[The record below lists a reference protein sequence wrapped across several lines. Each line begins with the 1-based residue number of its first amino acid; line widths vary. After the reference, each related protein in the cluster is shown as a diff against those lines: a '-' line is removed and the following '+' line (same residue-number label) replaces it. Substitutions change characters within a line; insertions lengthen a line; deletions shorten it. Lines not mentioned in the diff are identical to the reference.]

1 MMQIHPSVRHYL
13 IVSTLACTLAS
24 SAMAER
30 ADREKPTN
38 IEANQMLYDES
49 KQLNT
54 FIGNVVVTRG
64 TLVMHGE
71 KLILKKDSAG
81 YQFGTLF
88 APAGGIATCRQK
100 RDGGKDLWMEGYAAD
115 RIEYDTKNEVAKLFK
130 RSKVKM
136 LDGSKVT
143 DEVEGEFISYDT
155 RTEFYT
161 ANNTVSG
168 ESKPGAGRVR
178 ATIQPREKEIKGD
191 DK

>member
-1 MMQIHPSVRHYL
+1 MMQTHPSIRHYL
-13 IVSTLACTLAS
+13 IVSTLACALAG

-38 IEANQMLYDES
+38 IEANQMLFDES

-88 APAGGIATCRQK
+88 APAGGIATFRQK

>member
-1 MMQIHPSVRHYL
+1 MKPVYPSIRSHL
-13 IVSTLACTLAS
+13 IISMLMYVLTGHAL
-24 SAMAER
+24 AER
-30 ADREKPTN
+30 ADRDKPTN
-38 IEANQMLYDES
+38 IEANQMFYDES

-71 KLILKKDSAG
+71 KLVLKKDSAG

-88 APAGGIATCRQK
+88 APSGGVATFRQK

-115 RIEYDTKNEVAKLFK
+115 RIEYDTKTEIAKLFK

-136 LDGSKVT
+136 LDGSKIT

-155 RTEFYT
+155 RAEFYT
-161 ANNTVSG
+161 ANNTASG

-178 ATIQPREKEIKGD
+178 AVIQPREKEIKGD

>member
-49 KQLNT
+49 RQLNT

-88 APAGGIATCRQK
+88 APAGGIATFRQK

>member
-88 APAGGIATCRQK
+88 APAGGIATFRQK

-130 RSKVKM
+130 RSKVRM

>member
-1 MMQIHPSVRHYL
+1 MMPSYPSIRHHL
-13 IVSTLACTLAS
+13 MFSVMVCMLAG
-24 SAMAER
+24 SALAER
-30 ADREKPTN
+30 ADRDKPTN

-88 APAGGIATCRQK
+88 APTGGTATFRQK

-178 ATIQPREKEIKGD
+178 AIIQPREKEIKGD

>member
-1 MMQIHPSVRHYL
+1 MMQIYPSVRQYL
-13 IVSTLACTLAS
+13 IASTLACTLAG

-88 APAGGIATCRQK
+88 APAGGIATFRQK

>member
-1 MMQIHPSVRHYL
+1 MMPIHPSIRQYF
-13 IVSTLACTLAS
+13 IVPMLACIFAG

-49 KQLNT
+49 KQVNT

-88 APAGGIATCRQK
+88 APAGGIATFRQK
-100 RDGGKDLWMEGYAAD
+100 RDGGKDLWMEGLAAD

-130 RSKVKM
+130 RSKVRM
-136 LDGSKVT
+136 LDGTKVT

-178 ATIQPREKEIKGD
+178 AVIQPREKEVKGD

>member
-1 MMQIHPSVRHYL
+1 MMPSYPSIRHYL
-13 IVSTLACTLAS
+13 MFSVMACMLAG
-24 SAMAER
+24 SALAER
-30 ADREKPTN
+30 ADRDKPTN

-88 APAGGIATCRQK
+88 APTGGTATFRQK

-178 ATIQPREKEIKGD
+178 AIIQPREKEIKGD

>member
-13 IVSTLACTLAS
+13 IVSTLACTFAG
-24 SAMAER
+24 SALAER

-38 IEANQMLYDES
+38 IEANQMLFDES
-49 KQLNT
+49 KQVNT

-88 APAGGIATCRQK
+88 APAGGIATFRQK
-100 RDGGKDLWMEGYAAD
+100 RDGGKDLWMEGLAGD

-130 RSKVKM
+130 RSKVRM
-136 LDGSKVT
+136 LDGPKVT

-178 ATIQPREKEIKGD
+178 ATIQPREKELKGD

>member
-1 MMQIHPSVRHYL
+1 
-13 IVSTLACTLAS
+13 
-24 SAMAER
+24 
-30 ADREKPTN
+30 
-38 IEANQMLYDES
+38 
-49 KQLNT
+49 
-54 FIGNVVVTRG
+54 
-64 TLVMHGE
+64 
-71 KLILKKDSAG
+71 
-81 YQFGTLF
+81 
-88 APAGGIATCRQK
+88 
-100 RDGGKDLWMEGYAAD
+100 
-115 RIEYDTKNEVAKLFK
+115 
-130 RSKVKM
+130 M

>member
-1 MMQIHPSVRHYL
+1 MKPVYPSIRSHL
-13 IVSTLACTLAS
+13 IISMLMYVLTCHAL
-24 SAMAER
+24 AER
-30 ADREKPTN
+30 ADRDKPTN
-38 IEANQMLYDES
+38 IEANQMFYDES

-71 KLILKKDSAG
+71 KLVLKKDSAG

-88 APAGGIATCRQK
+88 APSGGVATFRQK

-115 RIEYDTKNEVAKLFK
+115 RIEYDTKTEIAKLFK

-136 LDGSKVT
+136 LDGSKIT

-155 RTEFYT
+155 RAEFYT
-161 ANNTVSG
+161 ANNTASG

-178 ATIQPREKEIKGD
+178 AVIQPREKEIKGD

>member
-1 MMQIHPSVRHYL
+1 MMQIHPSIRHYL
-13 IVSTLACTLAS
+13 IVSTLACTLAG

-88 APAGGIATCRQK
+88 APAGGIATFRQK

-178 ATIQPREKEIKGD
+178 AIIQPREKEIKGD

>member
-1 MMQIHPSVRHYL
+1 MKPTSSFIRHALL
-13 IVSTLACTLAS
+13 ISIALAALSTAAF
-24 SAMAER
+24 AER
-30 ADREKPTN
+30 ADRDKPTN
-38 IEANQMLYDES
+38 IEANQMFYDDS

-54 FIGNVVVTRG
+54 FVGNVVVTRG

-88 APAGGIATCRQK
+88 APSGGLATFRQK
-100 RDGGKDLWMEGYAAD
+100 RDGGKDLWMEGQAAD
-115 RIEYDTKNEVAKLFK
+115 RIEYDTKNEIAKLFK
-130 RSKVKM
+130 RSKVRM

-155 RTEFYT
+155 RAEFYT
-161 ANNTVSG
+161 ANNTAIG

-178 ATIQPREKEIKGD
+178 AIIQPREKETKGD
-191 DK
+191 DR

>member
-1 MMQIHPSVRHYL
+1 MKPVYPSIRSHL
-13 IVSTLACTLAS
+13 IISMLMYVLTGHAL
-24 SAMAER
+24 AER
-30 ADREKPTN
+30 ADRDKPTN
-38 IEANQMLYDES
+38 IEANQMFYDES

-71 KLILKKDSAG
+71 KLVLKKDSAG

-88 APAGGIATCRQK
+88 APSGGVATFRQK

-115 RIEYDTKNEVAKLFK
+115 RIEYDTKTEIAKLFK

-136 LDGSKVT
+136 LDGSKIT
-143 DEVEGEFISYDT
+143 DEVEGEYISYDT
-155 RTEFYT
+155 RAEFYT
-161 ANNTVSG
+161 ANNTASG

-178 ATIQPREKEIKGD
+178 AVIQPREKEIKGD

>member
-1 MMQIHPSVRHYL
+1 MMQIHPSIRHYL
-13 IVSTLACTLAS
+13 LVSTLAYTLAG
-24 SAMAER
+24 SALAER

-88 APAGGIATCRQK
+88 APAGGIATFRQK

>member
-1 MMQIHPSVRHYL
+1 MMQIHPSIRHYL
-13 IVSTLACTLAS
+13 IVSTLACALAG

-88 APAGGIATCRQK
+88 APAGGIATFRQK

-178 ATIQPREKEIKGD
+178 AIIQPREKEIKGD

>member
-13 IVSTLACTLAS
+13 IVSTLACTFAG
-24 SAMAER
+24 SALAER

-38 IEANQMLYDES
+38 IEANQMLFDES
-49 KQLNT
+49 KQVNT

-71 KLILKKDSAG
+71 KLILKKDSAV

-88 APAGGIATCRQK
+88 APAGGIATFRQK
-100 RDGGKDLWMEGYAAD
+100 RDGGKDLWMEGLAAD

-130 RSKVKM
+130 RSKVRM
-136 LDGSKVT
+136 LDGPKVT

-178 ATIQPREKEIKGD
+178 ATIQPREKELKGD

>member
-1 MMQIHPSVRHYL
+1 MMQIHPSIRHHL
-13 IVSTLACTLAS
+13 IITTLACILAA

-88 APAGGIATCRQK
+88 APAGGIATFRQK

-115 RIEYDTKNEVAKLFK
+115 RIEYDTKTEVAKLFK

>member
-1 MMQIHPSVRHYL
+1 MMPIHPSIRQYF
-13 IVSTLACTLAS
+13 IVSTLACIFAG

-49 KQLNT
+49 KQVNT

-88 APAGGIATCRQK
+88 APAGGIATFRQK
-100 RDGGKDLWMEGYAAD
+100 RDGGKDLWMEGLAAD

-130 RSKVKM
+130 RSKVRM
-136 LDGSKVT
+136 LDGTKVT

-178 ATIQPREKEIKGD
+178 AVIQPREKEVKGD

>member
-1 MMQIHPSVRHYL
+1 MQIHPSVRHYL
-13 IVSTLACTLAS
+13 IVSTLACTFAG
-24 SAMAER
+24 SALAER

-38 IEANQMLYDES
+38 IEANQMLFDES
-49 KQLNT
+49 KQVNT

-88 APAGGIATCRQK
+88 APAGGIATFRQK
-100 RDGGKDLWMEGYAAD
+100 RDGGKDLWMEGLAAD

-130 RSKVKM
+130 RSKVRM
-136 LDGSKVT
+136 LDGPKVT

-178 ATIQPREKEIKGD
+178 ATIQPREKELKGD

>member
-1 MMQIHPSVRHYL
+1 MMQTHPSVRHYL
-13 IVSTLACTLAS
+13 IVSTLACTFAG
-24 SAMAER
+24 SALAER

-38 IEANQMLYDES
+38 IEANQMLFDES
-49 KQLNT
+49 KQVNT

-88 APAGGIATCRQK
+88 APAGGIATFRQK
-100 RDGGKDLWMEGYAAD
+100 RDGGKDLWMEGLAAD

-130 RSKVKM
+130 RSKVRM
-136 LDGSKVT
+136 LDGPKVT

-178 ATIQPREKEIKGD
+178 ATIQPREKELKGD

>member
-13 IVSTLACTLAS
+13 IISMLAYTLAG

-88 APAGGIATCRQK
+88 APAGGIATFRQK

>member
-13 IVSTLACTLAS
+13 IVSTLACTLAG

-88 APAGGIATCRQK
+88 APAGGIATFRQK

>member
-1 MMQIHPSVRHYL
+1 MKPVYPSIRSHL
-13 IVSTLACTLAS
+13 IISMLMYVLTGHAL
-24 SAMAER
+24 AER

-38 IEANQMLYDES
+38 IEANQMFYDES

-71 KLILKKDSAG
+71 KLVLKKDSAG

-88 APAGGIATCRQK
+88 APSGGVATFRQK

-115 RIEYDTKNEVAKLFK
+115 RIEYDTKTEIAKLFK

-136 LDGSKVT
+136 LDGSKIT
-143 DEVEGEFISYDT
+143 DEVEGEYISYDT
-155 RTEFYT
+155 RAEFYT
-161 ANNTVSG
+161 ANNTASG

-178 ATIQPREKEIKGD
+178 AVIQPREKEIKGD

>member
-1 MMQIHPSVRHYL
+1 MMQIHPSIRHYL
-13 IVSTLACTLAS
+13 IVSTLACALS
-24 SAMAER
+24 GSAMAER

-88 APAGGIATCRQK
+88 APAGGIATFRQK

>member
-13 IVSTLACTLAS
+13 IVSTLACTLAG

-88 APAGGIATCRQK
+88 APAGGIATFRQK

-136 LDGSKVT
+136 LDGSKIT

>member
-1 MMQIHPSVRHYL
+1 MMHTHPSIRHCL
-13 IVSTLACTLAS
+13 IISMLAYALTD
-24 SAMAER
+24 SALAER

-38 IEANQMLYDES
+38 IEANQMLYDEA

-71 KLILKKDSAG
+71 KLVLKKDSAG

-88 APAGGIATCRQK
+88 APAGGLATFRQK

-178 ATIQPREKEIKGD
+178 AVIQPREKEIKGD

>member
-13 IVSTLACTLAS
+13 IVSTLACTFAG
-24 SAMAER
+24 SALAER

-38 IEANQMLYDES
+38 IEANQMLFDES
-49 KQLNT
+49 KQVNT

-88 APAGGIATCRQK
+88 APAGGIATFRQK
-100 RDGGKDLWMEGYAAD
+100 RDGGKDLWMEGLAAD

-130 RSKVKM
+130 RSKVRM
-136 LDGSKVT
+136 LDGPKVT

-178 ATIQPREKEIKGD
+178 ATIQPREKELKGD

>member
-1 MMQIHPSVRHYL
+1 MKPVYPSIRSHL
-13 IVSTLACTLAS
+13 IISTLMYVLTGHAL
-24 SAMAER
+24 AER
-30 ADREKPTN
+30 ADRDKPTN
-38 IEANQMLYDES
+38 IEANQMFYDES

-71 KLILKKDSAG
+71 KLVLKKDSAG

-88 APAGGIATCRQK
+88 APSGSVATFRQK

-115 RIEYDTKNEVAKLFK
+115 RIEYDTKTEIAKLFK

-136 LDGSKVT
+136 LDGSKIT

-155 RTEFYT
+155 RAEFYT
-161 ANNTVSG
+161 ANNTASG

-178 ATIQPREKEIKGD
+178 AVIQPREKEIKGD

>member
-88 APAGGIATCRQK
+88 APAGGIATFRQK

>member
-1 MMQIHPSVRHYL
+1 MKQIYPSIRHHL
-13 IVSTLACTLAS
+13 LPLTLACALAS
-24 SAMAER
+24 PAFAER
-30 ADREKPTN
+30 ADRDKPTN
-38 IEANQMLYDES
+38 IEANQMFYDES

-88 APAGGIATCRQK
+88 APSGGLATFRQK

-115 RIEYDTKNEVAKLFK
+115 RIEYDTKSEIAKLFK

-155 RTEFYT
+155 RAEFYT

-178 ATIQPREKEIKGD
+178 AVIQPREKEIKGD

>member
-1 MMQIHPSVRHYL
+1 MKPTSSFIRHAL
-13 IVSTLACTLAS
+13 LTSTALAALSTA
-24 SAMAER
+24 AFAER
-30 ADREKPTN
+30 ADRDKPTN
-38 IEANQMLYDES
+38 IEANQMFYDDS

-54 FIGNVVVTRG
+54 FVGNVVVTRG

-88 APAGGIATCRQK
+88 APSGGLATFRQK
-100 RDGGKDLWMEGYAAD
+100 RDGGKDLWMEGQAAD
-115 RIEYDTKNEVAKLFK
+115 RIEYDTKNEIAKLFK
-130 RSKVKM
+130 RSKVRM

-155 RTEFYT
+155 RAEFYT
-161 ANNTVSG
+161 ANNTAIG

-178 ATIQPREKEIKGD
+178 AIIQPREKETKGD
-191 DK
+191 DR

>member
-13 IVSTLACTLAS
+13 IVLTLACTLAS

-88 APAGGIATCRQK
+88 APAGGIATFRQK

>member
-88 APAGGIATCRQK
+88 APAGGIATFRQK

-178 ATIQPREKEIKGD
+178 ATIQPREKELKGD

>member
-13 IVSTLACTLAS
+13 IVSTLACTFAG
-24 SAMAER
+24 SALAER

-38 IEANQMLYDES
+38 IEANQMLFDES
-49 KQLNT
+49 KQVNT

-88 APAGGIATCRQK
+88 APAGGIATFRQK
-100 RDGGKDLWMEGYAAD
+100 RDGGKDLWMEGLAAD

-130 RSKVKM
+130 RSKVRM
-136 LDGSKVT
+136 LDGPKVT

>member
-1 MMQIHPSVRHYL
+1 MKQIYPGIRDHLL
-13 IVSTLACTLAS
+13 ISMLACALAS
-24 SAMAER
+24 PVFAER
-30 ADREKPTN
+30 ADRDKPTN
-38 IEANQMLYDES
+38 IEANQMFYDES
-49 KQLNT
+49 RQLNT

-88 APAGGIATCRQK
+88 APGGGLATFRQK

-115 RIEYDTKNEVAKLFK
+115 RIEYDTKNEIAKLFK

-155 RTEFYT
+155 RAEFYT

-178 ATIQPREKEIKGD
+178 AVIQPREKEIKGD